1 MCGVKSIEAAPS
13 AVMRTPP
20 TMLGDPEIERFM
32 RHADGD
38 QQTSR
43 KGSDPVSSPFDP

>member
-13 AVMRTPP
+13 AVMWPPP
-20 TMLGDPEIERFM
+20 TMLGDREIVRFM

-38 QQTSR
+38 
-43 KGSDPVSSPFDP
+43 